1 MIPVK
6 NGEWRGQKYGKDRG
20 MMWMVQL
27 FSLLSLKA
35 RFDFKNYNLDN
46 VISRQD
52 EVTMHVVQSQ

>member
-6 NGEWRGQKYGKDRG
+6 NTEWCGQKYGKDRG
-20 MMWMVQL
+20 MIWMVEL

-35 RFDFKNYNLDN
+35 RFDFMNYHLDN
-46 VISRQD
+46 FISRQD